1 MNVMEIQDI
10 VFYAI
15 ITVFSL
21 VLVIISF
28 LSYWKYQKPK
38 LLLIGVVFLL
48 FLTRGILLSIGLFI
62 PLIQEFTSSIYIWVF
77 DIAMLTVLYITSLRK

>member
-1 MNVMEIQDI
+1 MEVQEI

-15 ITVFSL
+15 ITILSL

-38 LLLIGVVFLL
+38 LLLIGGVFLL
-48 FLTRGILLSIGLFI
+48 FLVRGILLSIGLFI
-62 PLIQEFTSSIYIWVF
+62 PIVQEFTSSEFIWVF
-77 DIAMLTVLYITSLRK
+77 DIAMLLVLYLTSLRK